1 MIVIDKE
8 KVKIIFADFEKV
20 GTTIV
25 TEYQLAHTYW
35 YRYLNPVERIEIM
48 NTIKKAKK
56 IETNQ
61 KRCILKLINIM
72 KEQA

>member
-1 MIVIDKE
+1 
-8 KVKIIFADFEKV
+8 
-20 GTTIV
+20 
-25 TEYQLAHTYW
+25 
-35 YRYLNPVERIEIM
+35 M